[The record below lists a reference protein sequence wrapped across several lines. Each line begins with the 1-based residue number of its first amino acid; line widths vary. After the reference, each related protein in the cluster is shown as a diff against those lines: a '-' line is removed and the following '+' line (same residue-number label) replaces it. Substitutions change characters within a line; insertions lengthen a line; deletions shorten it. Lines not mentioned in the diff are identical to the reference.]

1 MATAVP
7 FSIYAA
13 LFFGSYPLPAEA
25 IHQALADMLGH
36 GETQDLVIVRDI
48 RLGRILLSFLTG
60 AALAV
65 SGGVFQG
72 LLRNPLADPFTLGIS
87 SGAACGAALAIG
99 LGWTMAGASTLPL
112 SALAGAFAAMILVLL
127 LSRLA
132 GGFSR
137 ESLVLSGIVVSTFLG
152 ALIADPGYRLVA
164 ACRRQ
169 GISVVPV
176 PGPCAPITA
185 LMASGLPPYPFVFL
199 GFLPRKSGDTRALLR
214 PYADL
219 SATLVFFE
227 RKNRVLPTLEL
238 VHEVLGG
245 REFCIARELTKKH
258 EQFINGRLGQL
269 PDFDGELLGEV
280 TVVIGPPVEIQATS
294 GPQVLALVQTLIRE
308 GVRPKDAAR
317 TVRDQVSG
325 WSVKQIYEMIVEQDS
340 E

>member
-1 MATAVP
+1 MYGTVWIVATP
-7 FSIYAA
+7 LGNLGDFSPRARQTLEGADIV
-13 LFFGSYPLPAEA
+13 LAEDTRRA
-25 IHQALADMLGH
+25 GHLLQLAGIPGKRLISLH
-36 GETQDLVIVRDI
+36 EHNETQ
-48 RLGRILLSFLTG
+48 RIDEVLALLS
-60 AALAV
+60 
-65 SGGVFQG
+65 QG
-72 LLRNPLADPFTLGIS
+72 MQVA
-87 SGAACGAALAIG
+87 
-99 LGWTMAGASTLPL
+99 
-112 SALAGAFAAMILVLL
+112 
-127 LSRLA
+127 
-132 GGFSR
+132 
-137 ESLVLSGIVVSTFLG
+137 VVSDAGTP
-152 ALIADPGYRLVA
+152 LIADPGYRLVA
-164 ACRRQ
+164 ACRKQ

-258 EQFINGRLGQL
+258 EQFINGRLGQM

-280 TVVIGPPVEIQATS
+280 TVVVGPPVEIQATS
-294 GPQVLALVQTLIRE
+294 GPEVLALVLARIRE
-308 GVRPKDAAR
+308 GMRPKDAAR

-325 WSVKQIYEMIVEQDS
+325 WSVKQIYEMIVEQDA

>member
-1 MATAVP
+1 MYGTVWIVATP
-7 FSIYAA
+7 LGNLGDFSPRARQTLEGADIV
-13 LFFGSYPLPAEA
+13 LAEDTRRA
-25 IHQALADMLGH
+25 GHLLQLAGIP
-36 GETQDLVIVRDI
+36 GK
-48 RLGRILLSFLTG
+48 RLISLHEHNEAQRIDEVLALLS
-60 AALAV
+60 
-65 SGGVFQG
+65 QG
-72 LLRNPLADPFTLGIS
+72 LQVA
-87 SGAACGAALAIG
+87 
-99 LGWTMAGASTLPL
+99 
-112 SALAGAFAAMILVLL
+112 
-127 LSRLA
+127 
-132 GGFSR
+132 
-137 ESLVLSGIVVSTFLG
+137 VVSDAGTP
-152 ALIADPGYRLVA
+152 LIADPGYRLVA
-164 ACRRQ
+164 ACRKQ

-238 VHEVLGG
+238 AYEILGG

-258 EQFINGRLGQL
+258 EQFINGRLGQM

-294 GPQVLALVQTLIRE
+294 GPQVLALVQALIRE
-308 GVRPKDAAR
+308 GMRPKDAAR

-325 WSVKQIYEMIVEQDS
+325 WSVKQIYELIVEQDS

>member
-1 MATAVP
+1 MYGTVWIVATP
-7 FSIYAA
+7 LGNLGDFSPRARQTLEGADIV
-13 LFFGSYPLPAEA
+13 LAEDTRRA
-25 IHQALADMLGH
+25 GHLLQLAGIP
-36 GETQDLVIVRDI
+36 GK
-48 RLGRILLSFLTG
+48 RLISLHEHNEAQRIDEVLALLS
-60 AALAV
+60 
-65 SGGVFQG
+65 QG
-72 LLRNPLADPFTLGIS
+72 LQVA
-87 SGAACGAALAIG
+87 
-99 LGWTMAGASTLPL
+99 
-112 SALAGAFAAMILVLL
+112 
-127 LSRLA
+127 
-132 GGFSR
+132 
-137 ESLVLSGIVVSTFLG
+137 VVSDAGTP
-152 ALIADPGYRLVA
+152 LIADPGYRLVA
-164 ACRRQ
+164 ACRKQ
-169 GISVVPV
+169 GITVVPV

-258 EQFINGRLGQL
+258 EQFINGRLGQM

-308 GVRPKDAAR
+308 GMRPKDAAR

-325 WSVKQIYEMIVEQDS
+325 WSVKQIYELIVEQDS

>member
-1 MATAVP
+1 MAAAVP

-25 IHQALADMLGH
+25 IHQALADMIGH

-112 SALAGAFAAMILVLL
+112 SALVGAFAAMILVLL

-152 ALIADPGYRLVA
+152 ALIALIKSLNEDSIAAIVFWIMGSFQGRGFEDVRL
-164 ACRRQ
+164 
-169 GISVVPV
+169 
-176 PGPCAPITA
+176 
-185 LMASGLPPYPFVFL
+185 MLPYVI
-199 GFLPRKSGDTRALLR
+199 
-214 PYADL
+214 
-219 SATLVFFE
+219 
-227 RKNRVLPTLEL
+227 
-238 VHEVLGG
+238 LGG
-245 REFCIARELTKKH
+245 ILILHLARELDILSLGA
-258 EQFINGRLGQL
+258 EQAAQVGVSVGRVRIGLLIGAGMLTAASVCVSGIIGFVGLVVPHLVRMLIGSDSRPMLLFSALG
-269 PDFDGELLGEV
+269 GGILLLW
-280 TVVIGPPVEIQATS
+280 S
-294 GPQVLALVQTLIRE
+294 DVLARTILSHGAELPVGVVTALFGGPFFCLIL
-308 GVRPKDAAR
+308 AR
-317 TVRDQVSG
+317 GRRA
-325 WSVKQIYEMIVEQDS
+325 
-340 E
+340 